1 MKPKDLRDWLDSL
14 TQDIDFLYQGVCG
27 SICPLSRERIEL
39 CYGDNYATAYSINE
53 AMSIPFIDGKSL
65 TELCEVIEI

>member
-14 TQDIDFLYQGVCG
+14 TQDIDLSYQGVCG
-27 SICPLSRERIEL
+27 SICPLGRERIEL
-39 CYGDNYATAYSINE
+39 CYGNNYATAHSINE
-53 AMSIPFIDGKSL
+53 AMSIPFIDGKNL